1 MCDDMAD
8 NPRLNKV
15 ISLLEEGKPVFGTL
29 VNNGNIDELVW
40 AADAGYDFVGVETE
54 HLGLDFPN
62 LRISLQF
69 LLNRRKIA
77 AQDSL
82 QADPTPFV
90 RISPNT
96 AEIKVNQWAIKQS
109 MDQGAYGLILP
120 RVESVE
126 AAKAAVVACRY
137 VQRLDAADASPRGE
151 RGWDPRVAA
160 PYWGIS
166 VEEYTELS
174 DLWPLDPDG
183 ELLLMAMCETGDGV
197 KNLPAI
203 LREVKGIGV
212 VWAATGDMAVSL
224 GVGPDRG
231 HPLVEEAILSTV
243 KTCQEYGVPCAVVAN
258 TSEDLDMRLEQ
269 GFQLFFAIQSLASP
283 VLSHGLKVAKR

>member
-1 MCDDMAD
+1 
-8 NPRLNKV
+8 
-15 ISLLEEGKPVFGTL
+15 
-29 VNNGNIDELVW
+29 
-40 AADAGYDFVGVETE
+40 
-54 HLGLDFPN
+54 
-62 LRISLQF
+62 
-69 LLNRRKIA
+69 
-77 AQDSL
+77 
-82 QADPTPFV
+82 
-90 RISPNT
+90 
-96 AEIKVNQWAIKQS
+96 

-174 DLWPLDPDG
+174 DLWPLDPNG
-183 ELLLMAMCETGDGV
+183 ELLLMAMCETADGV

-231 HPLVEEAILSTV
+231 HPLVEEAVLSTLKRV
-243 KTCQEYGVPCAVVAN
+243 RSTASRAPLWPTPRRTLTCGWSRVFNSSSPFN
-258 TSEDLDMRLEQ
+258 RTRH
-269 GFQLFFAIQSLASP
+269 QSSAT
-283 VLSHGLKVAKR
+283 A